1 MENRPQILEDIF
13 SIFKLSS
20 TDFSRYGTEFRHFA
34 LNDFTERR
42 SGRQTWFWRPSFD
55 KTRNVLRLA
64 FSLEYHTPRT
74 FDPDV
79 NAHTKGV
86 EPDDDVE
93 SSNTGSSKGSGGS
106 SAPEYEFH
114 RKRLS
119 IYIQHKRSNHLH
131 QMSPNRVRG
140 EATTG
145 PAQGPSQGH
154 GVHTEKSDAP
164 SMQNIQDTISSENS
178 ILIVEKTLTSGN
190 SIFQA
195 EDQWKQ
201 LWTDSE
207 ISLFPP
213 GERDGTATLELLQA
227 IVRFSFNKIV
237 SDWRG
242 YIKVMDSHISLLE
255 ERIYA
260 RPEDDSQA
268 KELWRTSKQL
278 LDMEK
283 LLISQT
289 FLIKVVQDN
298 FINPGGLE
306 TGDKDWLKDLL
317 TDFEELRND
326 IQEDLIKAVTQMVD
340 LVSTSL
346 NFNTRTNQSVDVQI
360 REHSRRT
367 KVCRIEY

>member
-1 MENRPQILEDIF
+1 M
-13 SIFKLSS
+13 
-20 TDFSRYGTEFRHFA
+20 
-34 LNDFTERR
+34 
-42 SGRQTWFWRPSFD
+42 
-55 KTRNVLRLA
+55 RLA

-74 FDPDV
+74 LDSEV
-79 NAHTKGV
+79 SARTKGV
-86 EPDDDVE
+86 HHDEDLG
-93 SSNTGSSKGSGGS
+93 SLKSGSSKGSS
-106 SAPEYEFH
+106 VSLAPECEFY

-119 IYIQHKRSNHLH
+119 IYIQHKRSNHL
-131 QMSPNRVRG
+131 QQPRPDRVKK
-140 EATTG
+140 EDTINS
-145 PAQGPSQGH
+145 AQGH
-154 GVHTEKSDAP
+154 DIHTEKSDVP
-164 SMQNIQDTISSENS
+164 GMQHIQDAISSENS
-178 ILIVEKTLTSGN
+178 ILIVEKTLASGN
-190 SIFQA
+190 PIFQG
-195 EDQWKQ
+195 EDQWKR

-207 ISLFPP
+207 IALFPP
-213 GERDGTATLELLQA
+213 GERDHIAALELLQA
-227 IVRFSFNKIV
+227 IVRFSLNKIV

-255 ERIYA
+255 ERIYD

-340 LVSTSL
+340 LVSSSL
-346 NFNTRTNQSVDVQI
+346 SSKAWTNQSVDVQV
-360 REHSRRT
+360 R
-367 KVCRIEY
+367 